1 MVGKRSTRERGR
13 RTDSLTWFIIIW
25 GGGGHP
31 WSGDGD
37 DEFSTSV
44 ARMDYGGVPRNELI
58 RLSDGISRSDSR

>member
-1 MVGKRSTRERGR
+1 MG
-13 RTDSLTWFIIIW
+13 